1 MKIFKLALAFCLG
14 FCVAA
19 DVEAAGQRL
28 TVGKGKSL
36 PVDPGFKATKF
47 LVEPQKGILEVSIPP
62 GGGPAR
68 VTGLAEGTAALA
80 LFVPGGLKET
90 YEVTVGG
97 DLLATMRNLQTELED
112 VGGVDVTK
120 VGESLI
126 VKGEI
131 NDPEGWR
138 LLKKTL
144 AHPDFRSLVKDQ
156 THFRVQADTLKDFR
170 TQLKEAQFQITDK
183 LEEAKAGKLYVKYEG
198 NLLLINGVV
207 YSPEEKEK
215 LERIVAAQAAWLRVE
230 DGKNVP
236 SDESWKTTCR
246 MNVSV
251 DSAQMRMDV
260 VLVGYKETDGSSY
273 GSEAGLAGE
282 ALTFN
287 GVFKGLVDLCKGK
300 SQHDA
305 FSVGAD
311 LNSTLK
317 FLKKNEIS
325 RHTVGGHVFFKNND
339 PVERELKIG
348 GTMKIKMKSATA
360 EGVPTSNFEDIP
372 YGFTIRKKSAVLL
385 NAEQADVDLLITQ
398 KTPIPLEKGGYEEGY
413 DVQETEYNP
422 SIVCPIGKT
431 VVLAGYKKMV
441 ESTMPPAGFPV
452 LRHIPIMNWFVSQE
466 SDSLENVK
474 LMMLVSVKIVRGDE
488 PEAQNTRLAYEDTKD
503 LPTEVEIPNRDRL
516 ESRKKWSGALYWLNW
531 FTP

>member
-1 MKIFKLALAFCLG
+1 MKILKMALVLSLG
-14 FCVAA
+14 FCVFA
-19 DVEAAGQRL
+19 DAEAAGQRL

-47 LVEPQKGILEVSIPP
+47 LVEPQKGIIEVSIPP

-112 VGGVDVTK
+112 VGGVDITK
-120 VGESLI
+120 VGESLV

-131 NDPEGWR
+131 NDPEGWQ

-144 AHPDFRSLVKDQ
+144 AHRDYRSLVKDQ
-156 THFRVQADTLKDFR
+156 TLFRVQADTLKDFR

-183 LEEAKAGKLYVKYEG
+183 LEESKAGKLYVKYEG

-215 LERIVAAQAAWLRVE
+215 LERIVGAQAAWLRVE
-230 DGKNVP
+230 DGKGVP
-236 SDESWKTTCR
+236 SGESWKTTCR

-260 VLVGYKETDGSSY
+260 VLVGYKETDLSRYGSSDD
-273 GSEAGLAGE
+273 
-282 ALTFN
+282 ALKFN
-287 GVFKGLVDLCKGK
+287 GIFQGFIDLYKGK
-300 SQHDA
+300 THRDA

-311 LNSTLK
+311 LNSTLG
-317 FLKKNEIS
+317 FLKKNELV
-325 RHTVGGHVFFKNND
+325 RHTVGGHVYFKNND
-339 PVERELKIG
+339 PKTRKLKIG
-348 GTMKIKMKSATA
+348 GTMKVKMQSATA
-360 EGVPTSNFEDIP
+360 EGTPTQNFEPIE
-372 YGFTIRKKSAVLL
+372 YGFFIEKKRAVLL
-385 NAEQADVDLLITQ
+385 DAEHVDVDLQIMQ
-398 KTPIPLEKGGYEEGY
+398 KKPIPMEGGYEEGY
-413 DVQETEYNP
+413 NIEENEYNP
-422 SIVCPIGKT
+422 SVVCPIGKT
-431 VVLAGYKKMV
+431 VVLAGYKNMV